1 MILEDFGRSKVAQDG
16 KPLYSSN
23 KTFVKDVI
31 LNDIDVR
38 KMCRRWEEVQRA
50 HPGVTC
56 NSFKLWTISVWRTWV
71 YERLKTCTRRFKGSR
86 KVIKVKRETVPKES
100 SSLAETWG
108 PISATRTLS

>member
-38 KMCRRWEEVQRA
+38 KMCRR
-50 HPGVTC
+50 
-56 NSFKLWTISVWRTWV
+56 
-71 YERLKTCTRRFKGSR
+71 
-86 KVIKVKRETVPKES
+86 
-100 SSLAETWG
+100 
-108 PISATRTLS
+108 